1 MDPKEDKKV
10 VVICPKCKIKLKV
23 DENKLKPEGTRFKC
37 PKCSATLIVKKPKRE
52 VLTGKVDTKKILIAH
67 SNPNIVNE
75 ITDLL
80 KDKGFQFII
89 AKDGIEAMVKTLK
102 EQPFIALVEVSLPKI
117 LGFEVCR
124 RLKLREE
131 TKNIKFIL
139 ITSVY
144 DKTRYIREPESLHDA
159 DDYIDEHKISEL
171 LLEKIQALQEQQ
183 KTKEKPPEPRIEK
196 KIEEEKKETVVSTV
210 ELKDDSI
217 ERAKRLARTIISD
230 IYLYNTAK
238 ADKSILNNTF
248 YSDFASEIKEGL
260 KLYESRI
267 SPDVRAK
274 GDFFR
279 EAINDFI
286 EKKRKSL

>member
-1 MDPKEDKKV
+1 M

>member
-1 MDPKEDKKV
+1 MDPKEEKKV
-10 VVICPKCKIKLKV
+10 VVICPKCKIKLKI
-23 DENKLKPEGTRFKC
+23 DENKIKPEGTRFKC
-37 PKCSATLIVKKPKRE
+37 PKCSATLIVKKPKKE
-52 VLTGKVDTKKILIAH
+52 VPAAKVDTKKILIAH
-67 SNPNIVNE
+67 SNPNVINE
-75 ITDLL
+75 ITNLL
-80 KDKGFQFII
+80 KDKGFHFIT

-102 EQPFIALVEVSLPKI
+102 EQPFLALVEVSLPKI

-124 RLKLREE
+124 RLKAREE

-171 LLEKIQALQEQQ
+171 LIEKIQSLYPQQ
-183 KTKEKPPEPRIEK
+183 KTEEISQQLKVEK
-196 KIEEEKKETVVSTV
+196 KAEEEKKADVLPKIEI
-210 ELKDDSI
+210 KDDSI

-230 IYLYNTAK
+230 IYLYNTTK
-238 ADKSILNNTF
+238 ADKAILNNTF

-267 SPDVRAK
+267 SPEVRAK

-279 EAINDFI
+279 EAIDDFI